1 MKIESSSFGNGSAI
15 PADFA
20 FGKRGDSEAPSA
32 LSSNRN
38 PALRWHDAP
47 EGTRSFALVC
57 VDPDVP
63 SSGETVNRKDV
74 DVPVDLP
81 RTDFYHWVVADI
93 PADCSGIAEGACSD
107 GITPHGKLNPAGPAG
122 SRHGIND
129 YTGWFAGDPD
139 MQGDYHG
146 YDGPCPPFNDPRLHH
161 YHFRLF
167 ALDVDSL
174 TLPSR
179 FGGADLLQ
187 AMKGHVL
194 AEAEIHGTYSLY
206 YKD

>member
-20 FGKRGDSEAPSA
+20 FGKRGDSEAPIA

-187 AMKGHVL
+187 AMKSHVL